1 MAYQRKSEKNG
12 WALFLL
18 ILAGIVL
25 GGFIGH
31 LASGA
36 KILNWLNFGY
46 TFGMIGDPLVIDL
59 KVIVLTFKLVFN
71 ITVSSIIGVIL
82 AIFIYR
88 VI

>member
-1 MAYQRKSEKNG
+1 MAYQRKGEKNG

-25 GGFIGH
+25 GGFIGS
-31 LASGA
+31 LASGVSFL
-36 KILNWLNFGY
+36 KWLNFGY
-46 TFGMIGDPLVIDL
+46 TFGMIGDPLIIDL

-71 ITVSSIIGVIL
+71 ITVSSIVGVIL
-82 AIFIYR
+82 AVFIYR